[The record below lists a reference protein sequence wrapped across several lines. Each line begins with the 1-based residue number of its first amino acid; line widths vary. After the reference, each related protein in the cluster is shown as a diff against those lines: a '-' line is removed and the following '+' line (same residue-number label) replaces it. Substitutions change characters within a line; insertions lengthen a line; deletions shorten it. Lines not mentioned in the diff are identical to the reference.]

1 MTMLNNM
8 QGRVVRGGWL
18 ALALVVGGC
27 SQVHDLQDLREYV
40 QETRTKPSGTVDP
53 LPEFK
58 SYETYLYR
66 ATSLRGPFEPLV
78 RIELSPEEV
87 LVKNDLKPD
96 FERPKEPLEAFKF
109 ETLVMVGTIHM
120 TATGELTGLV
130 RDGNGEI
137 HRVRIGNHIGRNYG
151 AITQVSETQ
160 VDVVEIVPDGRG
172 GWTKRP
178 RNLVLLEKDS

>member
-1 MTMLNNM
+1 MTMLNSM
-8 QGRVVRGGWL
+8 KGLRTHGVL
-18 ALALVVGGC
+18 AALAFVVAGC
-27 SQVHDLQDLREYV
+27 SQVQDLQDLRQYV
-40 QETRTKPSGTVDP
+40 QETQAKPSGTVDP

-109 ETLVMVGTIHM
+109 ETLLMVGTIHM

-130 RDGNGEI
+130 RDGAGEI
-137 HRVRIGNHIGRNYG
+137 HRVRVGNHIGRNYG